1 MAFYC
6 IICNSMTVE
15 QNTDLIKVDIVE
27 KLYDEAL
34 LALDEELSEDE
45 MWKDFMIK
53 MPIIASSYF
62 YFLKSNRIP
71 DSISSYIGKF
81 NEEKVKDICS
91 IIRAFIADISRY
103 RTFDTNAKSVKMVY
117 KNIKELEEAVDATG
131 FFEEILKIANN
142 DA

>member
-1 MAFYC
+1 
-6 IICNSMTVE
+6 
-15 QNTDLIKVDIVE
+15 
-27 KLYDEAL
+27 
-34 LALDEELSEDE
+34 
-45 MWKDFMIK
+45 MIK

-71 DSISSYIGKF
+71 DSINSYIGKF
-81 NEEKVKDICS
+81 NEEKVKYMCS

-142 DA
+142 DT

>member
-1 MAFYC
+1 
-6 IICNSMTVE
+6 MTVE

-117 KNIKELEEAVDATG
+117 KNINELEEAVDATG

-142 DA
+142 DAWIRGENVY